1 MATTDRRRPYL
12 RIAED
17 IRRDIASGRYAVGER
32 LPVARELADQYGVA
46 MMTIGNALAV
56 LRDEGLIE
64 TRQGAGSFVSRT
76 PDDDTTADTTPGR
89 AQRRV
94 PHHLRAAARDSR
106 ACGEPDDQVG
116 RVGRSDASRSRRE
129 VILLA

>member
-1 MATTDRRRPYL
+1 MATSDRRRPYL

-32 LPVARELADQYGVA
+32 LPVARELADHYGVA

-64 TRQGAGSFVSRT
+64 TRQGSGSFVSRA
-76 PDDDTTADTTPGR
+76 PDDESAGPTPGEHSEEFR
-89 AQRRV
+89 IISEQ
-94 PHHLRAAARDSR
+94 LREIRQHMQKLTVRLDELDARTH
-106 ACGEPDDQVG
+106 PDQAG
-116 RVGRSDASRSRRE
+116 K
-129 VILLA
+129 

>member
-12 RIAED
+12 RIADD

-32 LPVARELADQYGVA
+32 LPVARELADKYGVA

-76 PDDDTTADTTPGR
+76 PDDDTAAGTTPGGYSEEFR
-89 AQRRV
+89 IISEQ
-94 PHHLRAAARDSR
+94 LREIREHVEKLTIRLDELDARTR
-106 ACGEPDDQVG
+106 PDRD
-116 RVGRSDASRSRRE
+116 E
-129 VILLA
+129 K

>member
-1 MATTDRRRPYL
+1 MAANDRRRPYL

-32 LPVARELADQYGVA
+32 LPVARELAEQYGVA

-64 TRQGAGSFVSRT
+64 TRQGTGSFVSRT
-76 PDDDTTADTTPGR
+76 PDDEAAAPTPGEHSEEFR
-89 AQRRV
+89 IISDQLSEIRQQMQRLTIR
-94 PHHLRAAARDSR
+94 LDELDART
-106 ACGEPDDQVG
+106 GPDQ
-116 RVGRSDASRSRRE
+116 AE
-129 VILLA
+129 K

>member
-17 IRRDIASGRYAVGER
+17 IRRDIASGRFAVGEQ
-32 LPVARELADQYGVA
+32 LPVARELSEKYGVA

-64 TRQGAGSFVSRT
+64 TRQGAGSFVTRT
-76 PDDDTTADTTPGR
+76 PDDSEA
-89 AQRRV
+89 V
-94 PHHLRAAARDSR
+94 PASGEHSEEFHILSEQLREIRQHMNKLTVRLDELDARTR
-106 ACGEPDDQVG
+106 PDQAEK
-116 RVGRSDASRSRRE
+116 RS
-129 VILLA
+129 

>member
-17 IRRDIASGRYAVGER
+17 IRRDIASGRYALGEQ
-32 LPVARELADQYGVA
+32 LPVARELAERYSVA

-64 TRQGAGSFVSRT
+64 TRQGAGSFVIRT
-76 PDDDTTADTTPGR
+76 PEDKVAP
-89 AQRRV
+89 APAEEHSEEFRV
-94 PHHLRAAARDSR
+94 LSQQLREIRQHMEKLTVRLDELDARTR
-106 ACGEPDDQVG
+106 PEQ
-116 RVGRSDASRSRRE
+116 
-129 VILLA
+129 

>member
-32 LPVARELADQYGVA
+32 LPVARELADRYGVA

-76 PDDDTTADTTPGR
+76 PDDEIAEPAPGEHSEEFR
-89 AQRRV
+89 IISEQLAEIRR
-94 PHHLRAAARDSR
+94 HMEKLTIRLDELDARTR
-106 ACGEPDDQVG
+106 PDQAE
-116 RVGRSDASRSRRE
+116 R
-129 VILLA
+129 

>member
-17 IRRDIASGRYAVGER
+17 IRRDIASGRYAVGEQI
-32 LPVARELADQYGVA
+32 PVARELSEQYGVA

-64 TRQGAGSFVSRT
+64 TRQGSGSFVTRT
-76 PDDDTTADTTPGR
+76 PDDVEAAPSPGEHSEEFR
-89 AQRRV
+89 IISEQ
-94 PHHLRAAARDSR
+94 LREIRQHMSKLAVRLDELDARTR
-106 ACGEPDDQVG
+106 PDQ
-116 RVGRSDASRSRRE
+116 AE
-129 VILLA
+129 K

>member
-17 IRRDIASGRYAVGER
+17 IRRDIASGRYAVGEQ
-32 LPVARELADQYGVA
+32 LPVARELAEKYGVA

-64 TRQGAGSFVSRT
+64 TRQGAGSFVTRPPGDEAAEPAPGERSEEFRIISEQLHEIRQHMEKLTIRLDELDART
-76 PDDDTTADTTPGR
+76 SPD
-89 AQRRV
+89 
-94 PHHLRAAARDSR
+94 
-106 ACGEPDDQVG
+106 
-116 RVGRSDASRSRRE
+116 RS
-129 VILLA
+129 

>member
-32 LPVARELADQYGVA
+32 LPVARELANQYGVA

-64 TRQGAGSFVSRT
+64 TRQGAGSFVSR
-76 PDDDTTADTTPGR
+76 PPNDDTTAGTTPSGHSEEFR
-89 AQRRV
+89 IISEQ
-94 PHHLRAAARDSR
+94 LREIREYMEKLTVRLDELDARTR
-106 ACGEPDDQVG
+106 PDQ
-116 RVGRSDASRSRRE
+116 AE
-129 VILLA
+129 K